1 MTKDTAPFVISPR
14 FKRVVCIQEVN
25 TPPSSL
31 FDTTVQYESSELPEW
46 FAGLQSIVEDE
57 TFTSM
62 IIYLGKKVQYRI
74 SVKAPLTIDLTGE
87 SGNVYALGS
96 LAEKALYDAGLR
108 DQATELMK
116 RFKAMTTPIDRDDTT
131 YEDVKTL
138 VEEYCSVT
146 WLNGRESGE

>member
-62 IIYLGKKVQYRI
+62 IIYLGK
-74 SVKAPLTIDLTGE
+74 E
-87 SGNVYALGS
+87 SAVPYQ
-96 LAEKALYDAGLR
+96 R
-108 DQATELMK
+108 
-116 RFKAMTTPIDRDDTT
+116 
-131 YEDVKTL
+131 
-138 VEEYCSVT
+138 
-146 WLNGRESGE
+146 